1 MKKILVACIGTN
13 LGGIERSLIE
23 FLKYITEQECEVDLI
38 HWKKRGELYDQ
49 IPEKV
54 HVLPRLSPMGFSDI
68 KKLKN
73 PLKILK
79 EFFWFMAMKLCK
91 LFHKPWK
98 CFKRTKKYYD
108 VAISYCQNGYS
119 PYYIIDK
126 VDADKKYLWYHH
138 GSYDEQGKS
147 YERDKS
153 YFAKYDSLIAVSEP
167 CKEMLKKYFL
177 NCNIDVVHNIINI
190 EEIRMKAEEPINDMP
205 KIAKH
210 MLVTVSRYSYEK
222 GIDIAIE
229 TAKCLKEKD
238 LDFCWYFVG
247 EGPYRAEAEKLIAA
261 YGLERQCILLGAKA
275 NPYPYIKNADVYV
288 QPSRVESYGL
298 SVVEAII
305 LGKAIVS
312 SNIPAIMKVTG
323 GGTLADCVNLE
334 ESTLAMAI
342 EKLCISVEER
352 MRLEKLTQSAGIGNK
367 ETLLKINDLLD
378 IL

>member
-23 FLKYITEQECEVDLI
+23 FLKYITEQDCEVDFI
-38 HWKKRGELYDQ
+38 HWKKPGALYDQ
-49 IPEKV
+49 IPKKV
-54 HVLPRLSPMGFSDI
+54 NIASRLSPMGLSDI
-68 KKLKN
+68 KKIKN
-73 PLKILK
+73 PFKLIK
-79 EFFWFMAMKLCK
+79 EFFWFIVMKLCK
-91 LFHKPWK
+91 AFHKPWK
-98 CFKRTKKYYD
+98 CFKRLKKHYD

-147 YERDKS
+147 YERDKA

-167 CKEMLKKYFL
+167 CKEMLSEYFP

-190 EEIRMKAEEPINDMP
+190 EEIRLKAEEPIADKP
-205 KIAKH
+205 KTAKH
-210 MLVTVSRYSYEK
+210 TLVTVSRYSYEK

-229 TAKCLKEKD
+229 TAKRLKEKG

-261 YGLERQCILLGAKA
+261 YGLERQCILLGARS

-288 QPSRVESYGL
+288 QASRVESYGL

-305 LGKAIVS
+305 LGKAIVA
-312 SNIPAIMKVTG
+312 SNIPAIKKVTQ
-323 GGTLADCVNLE
+323 GGTWSTCVDLDPAVLA
-334 ESTLAMAI
+334 STI
-342 EKLCISVEER
+342 EKICVFSEER
-352 MRLEKLTQSAGIGNK
+352 MRLEQAVKSAKIGN
-367 ETLLKINDLLD
+367 TATFLKINDLLC
-378 IL
+378 I